1 MNFIDRL
8 LWRYLSW
15 RCLCAVDLADEC
27 SKQKRRLVRKYARAA
42 GCSVYDVVV
51 DERGR
56 VTVRDRG
63 ERKKRDVIPSQ
74 L

>member
-1 MNFIDRL
+1 MSFIDRI

-15 RCLCAVDLADEC
+15 RCLRAVDLADEC

-42 GCSVYDVVV
+42 GCGVRDVVV
-51 DERGR
+51 DERGL

-63 ERKKRDVIPSQ
+63 ERKERDV